1 MDSLLTVQ
9 DGPSRHQREAF
20 RAGVKFAA
28 DAIPAINLAG
38 VFFVSSHKDRPWGL
52 LSVPNAMVRGVF
64 QAMLEPGAE
73 LPMEGGELN
82 AHITVMRP
90 EEIEQLGWID
100 KLKGD
105 RGKQFKYTIRRL
117 ESFNPTGWEG
127 VSRVWVLRIHS
138 VELQQLRKSY
148 GLSKKPKD
156 NQFDFHITV
165 AVRRKK
171 VLQPGP
177 VAKGT

>member
-9 DGPSRHQREAF
+9 DGPSRHQREAYQ
-20 RAGVKFAA
+20 AGVKFAA
-28 DAIPAINLAG
+28 DAIPAINLVG
-38 VFFVSSHKDRPWGL
+38 VFFVSQHKDRPWGL

-82 AHITVMRP
+82 AHITVLRP
-90 EEIEQLGWID
+90 EEIEQLGGID
-100 KLKGD
+100 KLKDD

-127 VSRVWVLRIHS
+127 VSRVWVLRVHS
-138 VELQQLRKSY
+138 SELQNLRKSY
-148 GLSKKPKD
+148 GLSKKPKGD
-156 NQFDFHITV
+156 KFDFHITV
-165 AVRRKK
+165 ATRKTSVLAPNK
-171 VLQPGP
+171 VS
-177 VAKGT
+177 KGE